1 MPLKDR
7 VESVR
12 QRIEE
17 ACQRS
22 GRTPSAITLVAVTKT
37 VPAPLIQ
44 ELIALGITDLGEN
57 RVQEAREK
65 QTALGSKLKAE
76 GQSLQPLRP
85 DFQNQS
91 RGGPASSLQQIRWHL
106 IGHLQSNKAK
116 HAVELFDVIHSV
128 DSLELVQEL
137 ERQCAKRNRS
147 IDVMIQVNVTGEAT
161 KSGCRPEMTEALA
174 QAARQQPH
182 LRLTGLM
189 TIAPYIEDPETI
201 RPVFRHLR
209 VLRDQVGSSLQ
220 LPTSSFRLSM
230 GMSHDFEVAI
240 EEGADIVR
248 IGTAIFGGRGQ
259 GAGGKGN

>member
-1 MPLKDR
+1 MLSDR
-7 VESVR
+7 VQLVR
-12 QRIEE
+12 QRIAA

-22 GRTPSAITLVAVTKT
+22 GRVPASITLVAVTKT
-37 VPAPLIQ
+37 IPASLIQ
-44 ELIALGITDLGEN
+44 QAIEVGVTDLGEN
-57 RVQEAREK
+57 RVQEAAIKRE
-65 QTALGSKLKAE
+65 TLGDLA
-76 GQSLQPLRP
+76 R
-85 DFQNQS
+85 
-91 RGGPASSLQQIRWHL
+91 RARWHL

-128 DSLELVQEL
+128 DSCALIDEL

-147 IDVMIQVNVTGEAT
+147 VGVMIQVNVTGEAT